1 MAYRPGDT
9 LVRAVMEASTG
20 LPTDRV
26 VNDFAY
32 TGALPLVGG
41 GIDAVVGAIDGFYN
55 AGATGPDRL
64 SWYLS
69 AFISRAAT
77 HHLEFYRIV
86 DGPLGSPFHIR
97 PWLGPANPGFS
108 PTFFPPEVSAVLS
121 FHADLVDVAEFGAP
135 EAIPSTDAAI
145 DQGAP
150 ATHVGTPRPKAR
162 RRGRVFVGPLNN
174 AALNEDTPTCPLSAA
189 FTLALRSAGS
199 RLITDLAS
207 DGVNGW
213 GVWSRRDKA
222 VRLVTGGWTDD
233 APDIQR
239 RRGITPTTRA
249 LWS

>member
-1 MAYRPGDT
+1 MAYQPGDT

-26 VNDFAY
+26 VNDFAF
-32 TGALPLVGG
+32 TFPGIPVGG
-41 GIDAVVGAIDGFYN
+41 DLDLVVGAVDNFYN
-55 AGATGPDRL
+55 DGATGPDRL

-69 AFISRAAT
+69 AWISRAAT
-77 HHLEFYRIV
+77 HHLEFYNIV

-97 PWLGPANPGFS
+97 PWLGPANPGFTPS
-108 PTFFPPEVSAVLS
+108 FFPPECAAVLS
-121 FHADLVDVAEFGAP
+121 FHADMVDVAEFGPP

-162 RRGRVFVGPLNN
+162 RRGRLYVGPLNN
-174 AALNEDTPTCPLSAA
+174 GAFNEDQPACPLAPA
-189 FTLALRSAGS
+189 FTLALRRAGS
-199 RLITDLAS
+199 ELKVALGT
-207 DGVNGW
+207 GGNGW
-213 GVWSRRDKA
+213 GVWSRRDKV
-222 VRLVTGGWTDD
+222 VRRVTGGWTDD

-249 LWS
+249 LWT